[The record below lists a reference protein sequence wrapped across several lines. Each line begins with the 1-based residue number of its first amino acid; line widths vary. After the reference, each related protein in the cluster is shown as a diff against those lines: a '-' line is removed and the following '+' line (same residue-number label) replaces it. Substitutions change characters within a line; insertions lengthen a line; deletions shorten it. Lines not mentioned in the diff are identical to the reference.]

1 MATEVRLERL
11 SEEMEFGTVSRWL
24 KREGDVVAAG
34 EPIVEIEAEKV
45 TVEVVA
51 PITGV
56 LTSILAVQGDEL
68 PVDAPLALNTEE
80 P

>member
-68 PVDAPLALNTEE
+68 PVDAPLALITEE
-80 P
+80 A

>member
-68 PVDAPLALNTEE
+68 PVDAPLALITEE

>member
-24 KREGDVVAAG
+24 KREGDVVTAG

-68 PVDAPLALNTEE
+68 PVDAPLALITEE

>member
-1 MATEVRLERL
+1 MAVEVRLERL

-24 KREGDVVAAG
+24 KNEGDFVVAG

-51 PITGV
+51 PVDGV

-68 PVDAPLALNTEE
+68 RVDAPLALIAEGA
-80 P
+80 